1 MRTLCSVVS
10 GLALLGACATVPLA
24 KEAAMPSA
32 TLAKGASQL
41 ATPAAAFTAACEGAL
56 TQARGHLATLKAL
69 PAGSDAQVLS
79 LYDEAVTLVSNA
91 GARAGLAREVH
102 PDEAFRT
109 AAEACEQKLEAFNI
123 EVAQDRPLYD
133 ALAKVDTAKADAPTR
148 FWLMKALREFR
159 RAGVDRDEATR
170 AQVKALNDELV
181 KVGQAFSRNIRD
193 DVRTVKFALAE
204 LEGAPADWLKEH
216 APGADGKIAVT
227 TNTPDYLPVMLYAKR
242 AATRE
247 ALWREQKSRAY
258 PANEPVLKELLAKR
272 HALATLL
279 GYPSWAAFA
288 TETRMVKTEKAAADF
303 IERGRAATL
312 KRAERDMA
320 ALLERKKKDV
330 PQASSVEPWEQ
341 DFYEDRVKNEQ
352 YGLDSQALR
361 AYFEYGAVKQGVMDI
376 TGRLFGVRY
385 ERVTDA
391 QTWHADVET
400 YDLFEGATKL
410 GRIHLDMHPRDNKYK
425 HAAQFGLTAG
435 RAGKELPE
443 GVLVC
448 NFPRPG
454 GLMQHS
460 EVETFFHEFGHL
472 LHEIFGGRQPW
483 SALSGTRTEWDFV
496 EVPSMLLQE
505 WPLDATVLKAFALH
519 HQTKQPMPDALI
531 AQLRAAKEF
540 GVGLMER
547 RQFFLAAV
555 SLDFHAR
562 APGFDTNAALK
573 EVQERFLPFR
583 REWVEGTHFEL
594 AFGHLEGYSA
604 TYYTY
609 LWSTV
614 IAKDLLTR
622 FTAAGMLDAKTALD
636 YRQKVLDA
644 GGGREAAASVQ
655 DFLGRPYDFKAF
667 ETWLNAN

>member
-1 MRTLCSVVS
+1 MRTPLTLLP
-10 GLALLGACATVPLA
+10 GLALVAACATTPLA
-24 KEAAMPSA
+24 KEAAMSTA
-32 TLAKGASQL
+32 TLMKGASLL
-41 ATPAAAFTAACEGAL
+41 AAPAASFTATCEDAL
-56 TQARGHLATLKAL
+56 DKAKAHLAALKAL
-69 PAGSDAQVLS
+69 PPGSDAKALA
-79 LYDEAVTLVSNA
+79 LYDEATTLVSNA
-91 GARAGLAREVH
+91 SARAGLSREVH
-102 PDEAFRT
+102 PDAAFRA
-109 AAEACEQKLEAFNI
+109 AAEACEQKLEAFNVEI
-123 EVAQDRPLYD
+123 AQDRALYD
-133 ALAKVDTAKADAPTR
+133 ALSKVDTAKADAPTR
-148 FWLMKALREFR
+148 YWLFKALREFR

-181 KVGQAFSRNIRD
+181 KIGQAFARNIRD
-193 DVRTVKFALAE
+193 DVRTVKFTAAE
-204 LEGAPADWLKEH
+204 LDGVPADWLKEH
-216 APGADGKIAVT
+216 PVGADGTIAVT

-279 GYPSWAAFA
+279 GYASWAAFA
-288 TETRMVKTEKAAADF
+288 TETRMVKTKEAAQDF
-303 IERGRAATL
+303 IERGRTATL
-312 KRAERDMA
+312 RRAEKDMA
-320 ALLERKKKDV
+320 VLLERKKKDV
-330 PQASSVEPWEQ
+330 PQATSVEPWEQ

-361 AYFEYGAVKQGVMDI
+361 AFFEYGAVKRGVMDI

-385 ERVTDA
+385 EKVADA
-391 QTWHADVET
+391 QTWHPDVET
-400 YDLFEGATKL
+400 FDLFDGATKL
-410 GRIHLDMHPRDNKYK
+410 GRIHLDMHPRENKYK
-425 HAAQFGLTAG
+425 HAAQFGLTTG
-435 RAGKELPE
+435 RGGKDLPE
-443 GVLVC
+443 AVLVC

-472 LHEIFGGRQPW
+472 LHEIFGGRQPYA
-483 SALSGTRTEWDFV
+483 ALSGTRTEWDFV

-505 WPLDATVLKAFALH
+505 WPLDASVLKAFALH
-519 HQTKQPMPDALI
+519 HETKAPMPDALI

-562 APGFDTNAALK
+562 APGFDTNVALK

-583 REWVEGTHFEL
+583 REWVDGTHFEL
-594 AFGHLEGYSA
+594 AFGHLDGYSA

-622 FTAAGMLDAKTALD
+622 FTAAGMLDATTARD
-636 YRQKVLDA
+636 YRQKVLEA
-644 GGGREAAASVQ
+644 GGGREAAASVEY
-655 DFLGRPYDFKAF
+655 FLGRPYDFKAF